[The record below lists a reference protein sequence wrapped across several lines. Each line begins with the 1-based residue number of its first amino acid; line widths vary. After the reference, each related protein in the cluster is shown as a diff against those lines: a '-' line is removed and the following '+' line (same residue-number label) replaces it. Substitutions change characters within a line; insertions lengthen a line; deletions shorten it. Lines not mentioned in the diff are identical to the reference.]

1 VSEQL
6 ISLILPHKPKKH
18 KQMKKVLFM
27 AAVIVASLASCK
39 KDHTCTCTTTSS
51 YGGSSV
57 TGDPVVTVYP
67 SSKKAAARS
76 HCLSSTSTST
86 YGTSTTTCDLK

>member
-1 VSEQL
+1 
-6 ISLILPHKPKKH
+6 
-18 KQMKKVLFM
+18 MKKVLLM

-39 KDHTCTCTTTSS
+39 KDHTCTCTTVSS
-51 YGGSSV
+51 YGGTSTTS
-57 TGDPVVTVYP
+57 DPEVTVYP
-67 SSKKAAARS
+67 SSKKSAAMS